1 MNKTERTMK
10 IEMLKREL
18 RQLEVREP
26 ICNNC
31 QYQQRRGM
39 CDKWDS
45 AIPAEV
51 ISTGCD
57 EWLDDGI
64 PF

>member
-18 RQLEVREP
+18 AMIEQRGTA
-26 ICNNC
+26 CDTC
-31 QYQQRRGM
+31 QHHQRRGM

-45 AIPAEV
+45 AIPKEV

-57 EWLDDGI
+57 EWQDDLI

>member
-18 RQLEVREP
+18 AMLEQRAT
-26 ICNNC
+26 NC
-31 QYQQRRGM
+31 ATCQHQQRRGM

-45 AIPAEV
+45 AIPEEV
-51 ISTGCD
+51 ITTGCD